1 MEKEPIEYRL
11 QIQLRSRENNDDK
24 EVFNPSRPWDRT
36 KFPWLDIASVRL
48 TQLLHPCV
56 TERTHF
62 DFMNQP
68 PSLRIEGDADSL
80 YDYRSVVHFRQAATS
95 GSYAGRM
102 QFHEI
107 LNSGYTT
114 PTIMDGVVAVAGTPY
129 TVTVEGVKLSGCPIG
144 AKASCVII
152 GPNKSTDPIDLTG
165 VIRQGRKNHWQCINR
180 KAVSVWFSD

>member
-1 MEKEPIEYRL
+1 VEKEPIEYRL
-11 QIQLRSRENNDDK
+11 QIQLRSREVNDDK
-24 EVFNPSRPWDRT
+24 EVFNPSQPWDRT
-36 KFPWLDIASVRL
+36 KFPWLDIATIQL

-68 PSLRIEGDADSL
+68 PSLCIEGEADSL

-107 LNSGYTT
+107 VNSGYTT
-114 PTIMDGVVAVAGTPY
+114 PVIMDGVVAAAGTPY
-129 TVTVEGVKLSGCPIG
+129 TIKVEGVKLSGCPTG
-144 AKASCVII
+144 ARASCIVI
-152 GPNKSTDPIDLTG
+152 GPNKTTDPIDLTRIMG
-165 VIRQGRKNHWQCINR
+165 TGREGEATGNVQIRYPYFL
-180 KAVSVWFSD
+180 V